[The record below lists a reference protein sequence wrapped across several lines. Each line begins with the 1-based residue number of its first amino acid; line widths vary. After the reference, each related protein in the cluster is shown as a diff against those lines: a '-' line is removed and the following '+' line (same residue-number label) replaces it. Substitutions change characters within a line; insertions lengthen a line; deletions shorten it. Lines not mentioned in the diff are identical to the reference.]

1 MKNYLKTGIVLIGIS
16 LLLWNCKYDDEL
28 IIHENEVVTNS
39 KYSVPEI
46 SNVKSNFEVFETQHK
61 IFNKNIKS
69 TASKQKGNDGIYI
82 DWENSKKYKFKAN
95 ENIDILYTPIIYDKK
110 GHRMKSLLA
119 SVENEGLIES
129 FIFTLVYDES
139 STKTIFS
146 GLIYKH
152 DIEGNFIKVYK
163 YSNGKKISEGIL
175 KTNSNINKNTSNRL
189 TQNDMNP
196 CEFALTMDDLIW
208 MAVVDWESGN
218 SFDCITITGSAGS
231 SNTDGTSW
239 SDPDLNLS
247 WGNTSIPYVGTSDT
261 NIHVTNTTNT
271 GTTIVPTST
280 AIIDENWY
288 SEVTSAEA
296 LLAVKVIKSKLT
308 LNAEQTTWVENSVNN
323 NMSSWQLI
331 SLFSFLTTNNY
342 STDALNFAPLTI
354 NAYIT
359 SGSVDYVDRIIIDSS
374 FENSKANCAYK
385 LLKDNQQFNQIL
397 DSLLPKD
404 SEYNI
409 IFKIGDPPGNATGST
424 SPNTDPNKQDI
435 TVTIDEWHA
444 QNNSIVSVA
453 LTILHEAVHARLI
466 EKVKSLGGL
475 ANLNEFAYL
484 DSEMEKLAAYYNKY
498 GALNNPAHHEFI
510 WDNYVDIIANGVES
524 FHKLFPEDYISFHNN
539 MIQYPSYYKN
549 TFYELVVKGSL
560 QETSYFKNLTEPE
573 KIDIQALESVLKSS
587 AKKITDTINC
597 K

>member
-1 MKNYLKTGIVLIGIS
+1 
-16 LLLWNCKYDDEL
+16 
-28 IIHENEVVTNS
+28 
-39 KYSVPEI
+39 
-46 SNVKSNFEVFETQHK
+46 
-61 IFNKNIKS
+61 
-69 TASKQKGNDGIYI
+69 
-82 DWENSKKYKFKAN
+82 
-95 ENIDILYTPIIYDKK
+95 
-110 GHRMKSLLA
+110 MKSLLA

-139 STKTIFS
+139 SNKTIFS

-323 NMSSWQLI
+323 NMSTWQLI
-331 SLFSFLTTNNY
+331 SLYDFLKTNNY
-342 STDALNFAPLTI
+342 STDALNFAPLAI

-359 SGSVDYVDRIIIDSS
+359 SGSVDYVDRIIIDPTVSDCVK
-374 FENSKANCAYK
+374 NIIK
-385 LLKDNQQFNQIL
+385 LLQLKDNHFSVVPIISDQPVSHISQAIL
-397 DSLLPKD
+397 DLFDSSTQYSLEFSVEQLGTRNGNEINGETTKLAPDFKSWGIKID
-404 SEYNI
+404 SDLASNGTQLFIAKTI
-409 IFKIGDPPGNATGST
+409 IHESVHAIMGYSLKEFRTSDFAGQIGSLYYKYKNQG
-424 SPNTDPNKQDI
+424 NTDMI
-435 TVTIDEWHA
+435 A
-444 QNNSIVSVA
+444 NN
-453 LTILHEAVHARLI
+453 LTE
-466 EKVKSLGGL
+466 
-475 ANLNEFAYL
+475 
-484 DSEMEKLAAYYNKY
+484 
-498 GALNNPAHHEFI
+498 HEFI
-510 WDNYVDIIANGVES
+510 SQFVEALAYSLAAWDNHQQTMD
-524 FHKLFPEDYISFHNN
+524 
-539 MIQYPSYYKN
+539 YYKM
-549 TFYELVVKGSL
+549 LSWGGL
-560 QETSYFKNLTEPE
+560 ETSSAYEKLNNKIEIQNAIQNERYNNKN
-573 KIDIQALESVLKSS
+573 
-587 AKKITDTINC
+587 AKGTICN
-597 K
+597 

>member
-61 IFNKNIKS
+61 IFSKNIKS
-69 TASKQKGNDGIYI
+69 TASKQNGNDGIYI
-82 DWENSKKYKFKAN
+82 DWENSKKYKFKVN
-95 ENIDILYTPIIYDKK
+95 ENIDILYTPIIYNKK

-129 FIFTLVYDES
+129 FIFTLIYDES

-163 YSNGKKISEGIL
+163 YSNGKKISEGIP
-175 KTNSNINKNTSNRL
+175 KTNSSNINKNTSNKF
-189 TQNDMNP
+189 TP
-196 CEFALTMDDLIW
+196 CDSGGFSSDELSW
-208 MAVVDWESGN
+208 MAGSDIL
-218 SFDCITITGSAGS
+218 DCVTIIGSAGS
-231 SNTDGTSW
+231 SSTDKTSW
-239 SDPDLNLS
+239 SDTDLNLS
-247 WGNTSIPYVGTSDT
+247 WGHTPIPYVNTPDTAVHGTS
-261 NIHVTNTTNT
+261 TTNT
-271 GTTIVPTST
+271 VTTNVPSST

-342 STDALNFAPLTI
+342 STDALNFTPLAI

-359 SGSVDYVDRIIIDSS
+359 SSSVDYVDRIILDATVTDCVKNIIDALKIKDNHSSVVPSINDQPVSHISQAILDLFDSSTKYNLNFSIEQLGTDDHGNEVNGETKKLAPDFTSWSIKIDS
-374 FENSKANCAYK
+374 
-385 LLKDNQQFNQIL
+385 D
-397 DSLLPKD
+397 
-404 SEYNI
+404 
-409 IFKIGDPPGNATGST
+409 
-424 SPNTDPNKQDI
+424 
-435 TVTIDEWHA
+435 
-444 QNNSIVSVA
+444 
-453 LTILHEAVHARLI
+453 
-466 EKVKSLGGL
+466 L
-475 ANLNEFAYL
+475 ANNGTQLFIAKTLIHESIHAIIGYSLKEYRPSDFAI
-484 DSEMEKLAAYYNKY
+484 D
-498 GALNNPAHHEFI
+498 LNNLYKQNG
-510 WDNYVDIIANGVES
+510 DN
-524 FHKLFPEDYISFHNN
+524 P
-539 MIQYPSYYKN
+539 
-549 TFYELVVKGSL
+549 
-560 QETSYFKNLTEPE
+560 NLTEHEFMSQYVEAFAYSLAAWDNHKQPME
-573 KIDIQALESVLKSS
+573 YYKMLSWGGLETSTAYKELNNKTDIQNAIQNERYNKNNP
-587 AKKITDTINC
+587 KGTKCN
-597 K
+597 